1 VNLTLENMH
10 PDEWQA
16 VRIIYQEG
24 IDTGQATFETAVPS
38 WEEWDASKL
47 STGRLV
53 AKMDGS
59 IAGWV
64 ALNPVSQREV
74 YAGIVE
80 VSIYVAGAFRG
91 QGVGMA
97 LLQAAV
103 ESSERAGYWMLQ
115 AVMFPEN
122 EASVT
127 LHRACG
133 FRLVGKREKVARH
146 HGVWRDTVLMERRSQ
161 IVGV

>member
-1 VNLTLENMH
+1 MH